1 MDKLT
6 VTLKILTPLFLGGAE
21 PRDKPPE
28 MRVPSLRG
36 ALRYWYR
43 AVIGGT
49 IDGSSPEKFLKA
61 LYDSESEVFG
71 NTKQASSVIIR
82 ARWLNGEPK
91 SEPFNRREFG
101 QDRIDPTEKCQTSG
115 KNYLYWSMGPLGGS
129 ARKYYLPDQEKPL
142 ELTLEKRIGVTDG
155 EQKLL
160 EAGFALWLLCHLGGI
175 GSRARRTAGSLQVNQ
190 ASSLEG
196 MPSFDAPATV
206 EGLVTHLQ
214 SGIQEIRKYFGKST
228 PTSSLQYDV
237 LSSSTCKIWIIR
249 GEQPWDNWKPAVETI
264 GSYLCGFRNKRPT
277 DYLDVLNWING
288 KSTPNTVQR
297 AVFGLPLPFRYSNGT
312 TGTVVGTIHED
323 RRASPLHLRIYQLSG
338 GEHVCIAT
346 LFMTEFLDRD
356 ERGNTEKLK
365 LQKKNRTPVSGPSD
379 YQLIEDFIQS
389 ISPTPIEVTL

>member
-21 PRDKPPE
+21 PRGKPPE
-28 MRVPSLRG
+28 LRVPSLRG

-43 AVIGGT
+43 TAIGGASDDT
-49 IDGSSPEKFLKA
+49 SLKK
-61 LYDSESEVFG
+61 LYDAESAIFG

-82 ARWLNGEPK
+82 AQWLNGEPK
-91 SEPFNRREFG
+91 DESFNPNEFKQG
-101 QDRIDPTEKCQTSG
+101 KIDPTEKCRTSG
-115 KNYLYWSMGPLGGS
+115 TNYLLWSMGPLGGS
-129 ARKYYLPDQEKPL
+129 ARKYYLPDENKTL
-142 ELTLEKRIGVTDG
+142 ELALEKRIGVKDG
-155 EQKLL
+155 DQKLL

-175 GSRARRTAGSLQVNQ
+175 GSRARRTAGSLQMVH
-190 ASSLEG
+190 ASPLKG
-196 MPSFDAPATV
+196 LPSFTAPATV
-206 EGLVTHLQ
+206 DSLASHLQ
-214 SGIQEIRKYFGKST
+214 SGIQEIRKHFGKST
-228 PTSSLQYDV
+228 PTPSRQYDV
-237 LSSSTCKIWIIR
+237 ISSPTCKIWIIR
-249 GEQPWDNWKPAVETI
+249 GEQLWDNWKLAVETI
-264 GSYLCGFRNKRPT
+264 GSYFCGFRNERPT
-277 DYLDVLNWING
+277 DYPDVLNWING

-312 TGTVVGTIHED
+312 KGTVVGTIHED

-365 LQKKNRTPVSGPSD
+365 LQKKNRTPVTAPSD
-379 YQLIEDFIQS
+379 YQLIEEFIQS